1 MYRTVFFSCMLMSLT
16 GIAGAAEVSR
26 NILVNAEASAVWQE
40 VGPFCAIADWYPGI
54 ETCTEEELDGD
65 LHRRLLTAD
74 GGEFL
79 EKQLAHD
86 DHAMSYSYAIMAGPL
101 PVKEYEATFS
111 VEESGD
117 QAVIVW
123 ESTFEPDGVSGEEA
137 TNIMAG
143 VYDTGLE
150 AVKERFAR

>member
-1 MYRTVFFSCMLMSLT
+1 MYRTVMFSCVLMSLP

-26 NILVNAEASAVWQE
+26 DITVDAEASAVWQE
-40 VGPFCAIADWYPGI
+40 VGPFCAIADWYPGV
-54 ETCTEEELDGD
+54 ESCTEEEIDGD

-86 DHAMSYSYAIMAGPL
+86 DQAMSYSYAIMAGPL
-101 PVKEYEATFS
+101 PVKDYEATFS

-117 QAVIVW
+117 QTVIVW

-137 TNIMAG
+137 VDIMSG
-143 VYDTGLE
+143 VYDAGLE
-150 AVKERFAR
+150 AVRERFVQ